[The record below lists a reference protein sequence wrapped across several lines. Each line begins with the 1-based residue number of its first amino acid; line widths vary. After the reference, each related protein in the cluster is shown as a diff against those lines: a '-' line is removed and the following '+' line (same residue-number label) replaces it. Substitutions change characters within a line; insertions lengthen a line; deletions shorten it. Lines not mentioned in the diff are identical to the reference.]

1 MGFPCLLFAWN
12 LTCKSWVNCSCV
24 RFARGCF
31 SALIKSTGGSA
42 RFSGVTCK
50 LSLPNTTLHRR
61 QKNVQHNV
69 KYLFLKCQKNIYSFP
84 WMFIRQN
91 ACISPWQ
98 LYACL
103 CRFEMKTTVAWPSQ
117 AELLGSTARSFLRS
131 WRHRYRI
138 QLQLEKNWLFLKA
151 LHDRLVKL
159 GSKYCFKHTV
169 AYGKQCR
176 NMSCTETI

>member
-31 SALIKSTGGSA
+31 SALMKSTGGSA

-50 LSLPNTTLHRR
+50 LSLPNTALHRR

-69 KYLFLKCQKNIYSFP
+69 KYLFLKCQKNIYSSP
-84 WMFIRQN
+84 WMLSDKMLVFRRDSFMH
-91 ACISPWQ
+91 AFVGLRC
-98 LYACL
+98 
-103 CRFEMKTTVAWPSQ
+103 KTTVAWPSQ

-138 QLQLEKNWLFLKA
+138 QLQLEKNWLLLKA
-151 LHDRLVKL
+151 LHDRLSKL
-159 GSKYCFKHTV
+159 GSKYCFKHT
-169 AYGKQCR
+169 GKQCR
-176 NMSCTETI
+176 NMSCTETM